1 MNGMLKLSLKFINLR
16 CLCIYIY
23 STIFTMNKIPSTLF
37 TVKSLCIKF
46 YNKVQSSHHPIKTVL
61 KISYGC
67 IQLNIELFIL

>member
-1 MNGMLKLSLKFINLR
+1 
-16 CLCIYIY
+16 
-23 STIFTMNKIPSTLF
+23 MNKIPSTLF